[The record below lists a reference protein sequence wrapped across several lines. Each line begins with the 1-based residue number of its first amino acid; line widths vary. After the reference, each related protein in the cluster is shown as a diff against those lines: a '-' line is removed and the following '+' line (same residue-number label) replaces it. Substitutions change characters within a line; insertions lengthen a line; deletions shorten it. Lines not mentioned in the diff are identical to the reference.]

1 MRAILPR
8 LNIAAVVFLAPV
20 AFAAGPFP
28 VQVRDDAA
36 RMERIADGV
45 YAIIHDDATDEWP
58 HGNTGVIVGDDG
70 VIVVDS
76 TYLPSRA
83 RADIALIRSVT
94 DKPVR
99 YLVNTHWHFDHNNGA
114 IAYREAYPSVAVV
127 SERETRAF
135 IEINASYWSKMSTA
149 GGSSRRVGLQ
159 ALQDELAAGRDDGGT
174 PLDAAERAR
183 LESAVRRRKAELAE
197 LATLEIVTPDLVFEK
212 SLTLALGG
220 RTVELR
226 DWGPAN
232 SPHDVTVYLP
242 DERVLFT
249 GDIVVQGPIPY
260 VGASWPVPWI
270 AVLQELQRIPVAALV
285 PGHGPAMLDHT
296 YTSQVLALLEGVAV
310 RVTDMARE
318 GKTLEE
324 VTQTLDAG
332 DLRRAVPAWADAELD
347 EDWKLTLEILIE
359 RTWRSVRGQSG

>member
-1 MRAILPR
+1 MRAFLPR
-8 LNIAAVVFLAPV
+8 LTVTAVVLVAPIALAD
-20 AFAAGPFP
+20 GPFP
-28 VQVRDDAA
+28 VQARDDTA

-94 DKPVR
+94 DQPVR

-127 SERETRAF
+127 SERETRTF

-149 GGSSRRVGLQ
+149 AHSSRRAALQ
-159 ALQDELAAGRDDGGT
+159 ALEDQLAAAHDDRGK
-174 PLDAAERAR
+174 PLDAAERVR
-183 LESAVRRRKAELAE
+183 LESAVRRRQAELAE
-197 LATLEIVTPDLVFEK
+197 LATLEIVTPDLVFDG
-212 SLTLALGG
+212 SLTLTVGG
-220 RTVELR
+220 RQVELEDR
-226 DWGPAN
+226 GPAN

-242 DERVLFT
+242 KERVLFT
-249 GDIVVQGPIPY
+249 GDIVVQAPIPY

-270 AVLQELQRIPVAALV
+270 AVLQELERIPVAVLV
-285 PGHGPAMLDHT
+285 PGHGPAMQDHT
-296 YTSQVLALLEGVAV
+296 YTRQVQALLEGVAT
-310 RVTDMARE
+310 RVADMARK

-324 VTQTLDAG
+324 VTQSLDAG
-332 DLRRAVPAWADAELD
+332 DLRRGVPAWNDPALD
-347 EDWKLTLEILIE
+347 EDWKLTMEILIE